1 MKAMTT
7 TNNNNNYGVTPRGFF
22 SPTYAEVLDNIQDK
36 FKSVFGN
43 DIALESNSNFGIQ
56 SRLDALIIYNA
67 YQELQKNFYNSFVS
81 TADDTALDRLGNNYG
96 VIRKVAEP
104 SYVELTIRTN
114 EEYLIQA
121 GEQFETED
129 GIVFTLLSDVLTAKD
144 PNVPNIPATQDDSQD
159 TDTETDINDDTD
171 NDDDTDNEPTGT
183 FVGKGMAQSIE
194 TGTMNNVKENT
205 ITVVSNPDDN
215 IDSVTNEKAAGG
227 GQDDEPDETYRERIM
242 LENLAKAGSTEKGVY
257 SALMNLSGVR
267 QVGFT
272 PNETSETDADGNPP
286 YSIHTYV
293 LGGNGQEIAQALYD
307 NIAAGTIFVGDES
320 FTVTDVNGF
329 PKTMHFSFATELDIY
344 VDIKLKT
351 NDLWNEENDP
361 DELKQE
367 ISDQIQQLKMGSPVL
382 STKLYSVIYDF
393 EGISEAL
400 VSIGSSAESLTTNG
414 DVLPTKF
421 QVPICDVKNIT
432 ISRDL

>member
-7 TNNNNNYGVTPRGFF
+7 TNNNNNYGVTPSGFF

-43 DIALESNSNFGIQ
+43 NIALESNSNLGIQ

-81 TADDTALDRLGNNYG
+81 TATDTALDRLGNNFG

-104 SYVELTIRTN
+104 SYVELTIRTS

-129 GIVFTLLSDVLTAKD
+129 GIVFTLLSDVLTEKDENISKSPVAKD
-144 PNVPNIPATQDDSQD
+144 EDQ
-159 TDTETDINDDTD
+159 
-171 NDDDTDNEPTGT
+171 DDDTDDDTDDEPIGT

-194 TGTMNNVKENT
+194 TGSMNNVRENT
-205 ITVVSNPDDN
+205 ITIVSNPDDN
-215 IDSVTNEKAAGG
+215 IDSVTNEKIAGG
-227 GQDDEPDETYRERIM
+227 GQDYEPDETYRERII

-257 SALMNLSGVR
+257 AALMNLSGVR

-272 PNETSETDADGNPP
+272 PNPTSEVDKDGNPP

-320 FTVTDVNGF
+320 YTVTDVNGF
-329 PKTMHFSFATELDIY
+329 PKTMHFSFASELVIY
-344 VDIKLKT
+344 VDVKLKT
-351 NDLWNEENDP
+351 NDLWNEDSDP
-361 DELKQE
+361 NELKQE

-400 VSIGSSAESLTTNG
+400 VSIGSSQDSLTANG
-414 DVLPTKF
+414 DVVPTKF
-421 QVPICDVKNIT
+421 QVPICDVKNIN
-432 ISRDL
+432 ISNDL

>member
-7 TNNNNNYGVTPRGFF
+7 TNNNNNYGVTPSGFF

-43 DIALESNSNFGIQ
+43 NIALESNSNLGIQ

-81 TADDTALDRLGNNYG
+81 TATDTALDRLGNNFG

-104 SYVELTIRTN
+104 SYVELTIRTS

-129 GIVFTLLSDVLTAKD
+129 GIVFTLLSDVLTEKDENISKSPVAKD
-144 PNVPNIPATQDDSQD
+144 EDQ
-159 TDTETDINDDTD
+159 
-171 NDDDTDNEPTGT
+171 DDDTDDEPIGT

-194 TGTMNNVKENT
+194 TGSMNNVRENT

-215 IDSVTNEKAAGG
+215 IDSVTNEKIAGG
-227 GQDDEPDETYRERIM
+227 GQDYEPDETYRERII

-257 SALMNLSGVR
+257 AALMNLSGVR

-272 PNETSETDADGNPP
+272 PNPTSEVDKDGNPP

-320 FTVTDVNGF
+320 YTVTDVNGF
-329 PKTMHFSFATELDIY
+329 PKTMHFSFASELDIY
-344 VDIKLKT
+344 VDVKLKT
-351 NDLWNEENDP
+351 NDLWNEDSDP
-361 DELKQE
+361 NELKQE

-382 STKLYSVIYDF
+382 STKLYSAIYDF

-400 VSIGSSAESLTTNG
+400 VSIGSSQDSLTANG
-414 DVLPTKF
+414 DVVPTKF
-421 QVPICDVKNIT
+421 QVPICDVKNIN
-432 ISRDL
+432 ISNDL

>member
-7 TNNNNNYGVTPRGFF
+7 TNNNNNYGVTPSGFF

-43 DIALESNSNFGIQ
+43 NIALESNSNLGIQ

-81 TADDTALDRLGNNYG
+81 TATDTALDRLGNNFG

-104 SYVELTIRTN
+104 SYVELTIRTS

-129 GIVFTLLSDVLTAKD
+129 GIVFTLLSDVLTEKDENISKSPVAKD
-144 PNVPNIPATQDDSQD
+144 EDQ
-159 TDTETDINDDTD
+159 
-171 NDDDTDNEPTGT
+171 DDDTDDDTDDEPIGT

-194 TGTMNNVKENT
+194 TGSMNNVRENT

-215 IDSVTNEKAAGG
+215 IDSVTNEKIAGG
-227 GQDDEPDETYRERIM
+227 GQDYEPDETYRERII

-257 SALMNLSGVR
+257 AALMNLSGVR

-272 PNETSETDADGNPP
+272 PNPTSEVDKDGNPP

-320 FTVTDVNGF
+320 YTVTDVNGF
-329 PKTMHFSFATELDIY
+329 PKTMHFSFASELDIY
-344 VDIKLKT
+344 VDVKLKT
-351 NDLWNEENDP
+351 NDLWNEDSDP
-361 DELKQE
+361 NELKQE

-382 STKLYSVIYDF
+382 STKLYSAIYDF

-400 VSIGSSAESLTTNG
+400 VSIGSSQDSLTANG
-414 DVLPTKF
+414 DVVPTKF
-421 QVPICDVKNIT
+421 QVPICDVKNIN
-432 ISRDL
+432 ISNDL

>member
-7 TNNNNNYGVTPRGFF
+7 TNNNNNYGVTPSGFF

-43 DIALESNSNFGIQ
+43 NIALESNSNLGIQ

-81 TADDTALDRLGNNYG
+81 TATDTALDRLGNNFG

-104 SYVELTIRTN
+104 SYVELTIRTS

-129 GIVFTLLSDVLTAKD
+129 GIVFTLLSDVLTEKDENISKSPVAKD
-144 PNVPNIPATQDDSQD
+144 EDQ
-159 TDTETDINDDTD
+159 
-171 NDDDTDNEPTGT
+171 DDDTDDDTDDEPIGT

-194 TGTMNNVKENT
+194 TGSMNNVRENT

-215 IDSVTNEKAAGG
+215 IDSVTNEKIAGG
-227 GQDDEPDETYRERIM
+227 GQDYEPDETYRERII

-257 SALMNLSGVR
+257 AALMNLSGVR

-272 PNETSETDADGNPP
+272 PNPTSEVDKDGNPP

-320 FTVTDVNGF
+320 YTVTDVNGF
-329 PKTMHFSFATELDIY
+329 PKTMHFSFASELDIY
-344 VDIKLKT
+344 VDVKLKT
-351 NDLWNEENDP
+351 NDLWNEDSDP
-361 DELKQE
+361 NELKQE

-382 STKLYSVIYDF
+382 STKLYSAIYDF
-393 EGISEAL
+393 EGIIEAL
-400 VSIGSSAESLTTNG
+400 VSIGSSQDSLTANG
-414 DVLPTKF
+414 DVVPTKF
-421 QVPICDVKNIT
+421 QVPICDVKNIN
-432 ISRDL
+432 ISNDL

>member
-7 TNNNNNYGVTPRGFF
+7 TNNNNNYGVTPSGFF

-43 DIALESNSNFGIQ
+43 NIALESNSNLGIQ

-81 TADDTALDRLGNNYG
+81 TATDTALDRLGNNFG

-104 SYVELTIRTN
+104 SYVELTIRTS

-129 GIVFTLLSDVLTAKD
+129 GIVFTLLSDVLTEKDENISKSPVAKD
-144 PNVPNIPATQDDSQD
+144 EDQ
-159 TDTETDINDDTD
+159 
-171 NDDDTDNEPTGT
+171 DDDTDDDTDDETIGT

-194 TGTMNNVKENT
+194 TGSMNNVRENT

-215 IDSVTNEKAAGG
+215 IDSVTNEKIAGG
-227 GQDDEPDETYRERIM
+227 GQDYEPDETYRERII

-257 SALMNLSGVR
+257 AALMNLSGVR

-272 PNETSETDADGNPP
+272 PNPTSEVDKDGNPP

-320 FTVTDVNGF
+320 YTVTDVNGF
-329 PKTMHFSFATELDIY
+329 PKTMHFSFASELDIY
-344 VDIKLKT
+344 VDVKLKT
-351 NDLWNEENDP
+351 NDLWNEDSDP
-361 DELKQE
+361 SELKQE

-382 STKLYSVIYDF
+382 STKLYSAIYDF

-400 VSIGSSAESLTTNG
+400 VSIGSSQDGLTANG
-414 DVLPTKF
+414 DVVPTKF
-421 QVPICDVKNIT
+421 QVPICDVKNIN
-432 ISRDL
+432 ISNDL

>member
-1 MKAMTT
+1 MRVMTT
-7 TNNNNNYGVTPRGFF
+7 TSNNSNYGVTPSGFF

-56 SRLDALIIYNA
+56 SRIDALIIYDA

-81 TADDTALDRLGNNYG
+81 TAKETALDRLGSNYG
-96 VIRKVAEP
+96 VTRKVAEP
-104 SYVELTIRTN
+104 SYAELTIRTH

-144 PNVPNIPATQDDSQD
+144 PNIPVVPSSKDEDQD
-159 TDTETDINDDTD
+159 TDDDNSDTD
-171 NDDDTDNEPTGT
+171 DDDQDSEPTGT

-194 TGTMNNVKENT
+194 TGTMNNVKANT
-205 ITVVSNPDDN
+205 IIVVSNPDDN

-227 GQDDEPDETYRERIM
+227 GQDQETDEAYSERIM
-242 LENLAKAGSTEKGVY
+242 LENVAKDGSTEKGVY
-257 SALMNLSGVR
+257 AALMNLSGVR
-267 QVGFT
+267 QVGFV
-272 PNETSETDADGNPP
+272 PNPTAEIDKDGNPP

-320 FTVTDVNGF
+320 YTVTDVNGF
-329 PKTMHFSFATELDIY
+329 PKTMNFSFATELDIY
-344 VDIKLKT
+344 VDVKLKT
-351 NDLWNEENDP
+351 NDLWNTDSDP

-367 ISDQIQQLKMGSPVL
+367 IADQIQQLKMGSPVL
-382 STKLYSVIYDF
+382 STRLYSVIYDF

-400 VSIGSSAESLTTNG
+400 VSIGSSPKNINANG
-414 DVLPTKF
+414 DVLPTRF
-421 QVPICDVKNIT
+421 QVPICDVKNIN
-432 ISRDL
+432 ISNDL